1 MTACPALLLGAP
13 ASGQGKTLITAALA
27 RAWRERGLKVRAFK
41 CGPDFLDPMV
51 LQAATGLTV
60 ENLDLGMCGEADG
73 RARLQRAAGEADVI
87 IVEGVMGLY
96 DGTPSSADIART
108 FNLPVALAIDAGGMA
123 QTFGRLAAGLLGEE
137 LRAAGVIA
145 NRVGSAGHAQ
155 LLRDSLPAQLPW
167 LGALPKDAAYAL
179 PERHLGLFRADE
191 IGDLEQRIAAAA
203 KALAASAELPLP
215 PVVDFGATVGNPVP
229 PLLAGKT
236 IAVARDAAFCFI
248 YPANLECLQAMG
260 ARVVFFSPLHDQIL
274 PQADAV
280 WLPGGYPELHLELIG
295 ANTPMRAALHTALQ
309 QGMPM
314 LAECGGMMALAQ
326 AIDGAPAFGL
336 LPGETSLQ
344 PRLQGLGVQFAG
356 LPGGQLNAHTFHYSS
371 FATPLAPSVHAT
383 TRTGR
388 SGEAVYRHG
397 SLTASYL
404 HFYFPSNPLAASQ
417 LLGGG
422 AA

>member
-13 ASGQGKTLITAALA
+13 ASGQGKTLVTAALA

-51 LQAATGLTV
+51 LQTATGLPV

-73 RARLQRAAGEADVI
+73 RARLQRAAKEADVI

-137 LRAAGVIA
+137 LQAGGVIA

-155 LLRDSLPAQLPW
+155 LLRDSLPAPIPW
-167 LGALPKDAAYAL
+167 LGALPKDDAYAL

-203 KALAASAELPLP
+203 EALAASGELPLP
-215 PVVDFGATVGNPVP
+215 PVVDFGTPVEIAVP

-236 IAVARDAAFCFI
+236 VAVARDEAFCFI

-260 ARVVFFSPLHDQIL
+260 ARVEFFSPLHDQAL

-280 WLPGGYPELHLELIG
+280 WLPGGYPELHKETIA
-295 ANTPMRAALHTALQ
+295 ANTAMRADLHAAWNN
-309 QGMPM
+309 GVPM

-336 LPGETSLQ
+336 LPGETRLQ
-344 PRLQGLGVQFAG
+344 PRLQGLGVQYVE
-356 LPGGQLNAHTFHYSS
+356 LPGGQIHAHTFHYSS
-371 FATPLAPSVHAT
+371 LVTPLAAAVQAT

-404 HFYFPSNPLAASQ
+404 HFYFPSNPCAVAQ
-417 LLGGG
+417 LLGGN
-422 AA
+422 AR